1 MLGDAAVAVR
11 EHPSTKCCEWR
22 AAADRE
28 ADAKRR
34 LDDYFRT
41 STSFEELYAGWS
53 ASDERFAAV
62 APAVR
67 GVRILRQDPFE
78 CLISFICT
86 SNNNIARITLML
98 TRLREAFGTKVEL
111 PSLDDGE
118 SIILHTFP
126 SPDKLA
132 DIDDKVL
139 RDLGF
144 GYRAPYV
151 INTCKTIA
159 EKGPGWLEGLREK
172 SRQECKEALLECSG
186 VGPKVADCVAL
197 FSLDQAACIP
207 VDTHVWRIARRD
219 YDATLEDVASITP
232 TVYER
237 VGDLFRDRFGPTAG
251 WAHAVLFAAELPAFR
266 AALPAAVVEE
276 MDAFR
281 DDEKRA
287 AKEAREARKARVA
300 AKKGETP
307 PPSRLPSPSAKATVA
322 KQAAT
327 PPPAPADPE
336 EDADLICRPKKSP
349 AKPSS
354 AKARKPA
361 AAPKPAKKSAKPAA
375 RKPSV
380 AKQAAKPA
388 KKATAA
394 KRPRSAKPA
403 AAAKPRAAKP
413 TARRKKAGAKR
424 QRAWMW
430 AHASERRRP
439 RRLTQ
444 GVRNPSV
451 SIATLERCGTTLRP
465 GFSRPSAS
473 LQRSGLI
480 ISTTCLVCAGRTGET
495 SPQP

>member
-1 MLGDAAVAVR
+1 MAPCPPHGATCEESGPRTTRTMVRPPSTPWRSLGLSAGELKLAHTLPTGQAFGWRRSGDEYHGVLGNAAVAVR

-22 AAADRE
+22 SALDRE
-28 ADAKRR
+28 ADARRR

-78 CLISFICT
+78 CLISFICS

-98 TRLREAFGTKVEL
+98 TRLREAFGTAVEL
-111 PSLDDGE
+111 PSLDGE
-118 SIILHTFP
+118 SVTLHTFP
-126 SPDKLA
+126 SPDALA

-159 EKGPGWLEGLREK
+159 EKGPGWLQGLREK

-219 YDATLEDVASITP
+219 YDATLEEVASITP

-266 AALPAAVVEE
+266 SALPAAVVEE
-276 MDAFR
+276 MDSFR
-281 DDEKRA
+281 EDEKRA

-300 AKKGETP
+300 AKKGATP
-307 PPSRLPSPSAKATVA
+307 PKPSKKPVRKATVA

-327 PPPAPADPE
+327 PPAPADPE
-336 EDADLICRPKKSP
+336 EDADLVCRPKKAP

-380 AKQAAKPA
+380 AKQAAAKPSA
-388 KKATAA
+388 AA
-394 KRPRSAKPA
+394 KKPA

-413 TARRKKAGAKR
+413 KARRK
-424 QRAWMW
+424 
-430 AHASERRRP
+430 HA
-439 RRLTQ
+439 
-444 GVRNPSV
+444 
-451 SIATLERCGTTLRP
+451 
-465 GFSRPSAS
+465 
-473 LQRSGLI
+473 
-480 ISTTCLVCAGRTGET
+480 
-495 SPQP
+495 

>member
-1 MLGDAAVAVR
+1 MVRPLSTPWRSLGLSAGELKLAHTLPTGQAFGWRRSGDEYHGVLGDAAVAVR
-11 EHPSTKCCEWR
+11 EHPSSKCCEWR
-22 AAADRE
+22 SAVHKE
-28 ADAKRR
+28 ADARRR

-78 CLISFICT
+78 CLISFICS

-98 TRLREAFGTKVEL
+98 TRLREAFGSKVEL

-118 SIILHTFP
+118 AVTLHTFP
-126 SPDKLA
+126 SPDALA

-172 SRQECKEALLECSG
+172 TRQECKEALLECSG

-219 YDATLEDVASITP
+219 YDATLEEVASITP

-266 AALPAAVVEE
+266 SALPASVVEE
-276 MDAFR
+276 MDSFR
-281 DDEKRA
+281 EDEKRA
-287 AKEAREARKARVA
+287 AKEARDARKARVA

-307 PPSRLPSPSAKATVA
+307 PKSSKKPVRKATVA
-322 KQAAT
+322 KQAAK

-336 EDADLICRPKKSP
+336 DDADLICRPKKAP
-349 AKPSS
+349 AKKPS
-354 AKARKPA
+354 A
-361 AAPKPAKKSAKPAA
+361 KPAKKSAKPAA

-380 AKQAAKPA
+380 AKQAAAKPSAAAKKPA
-388 KKATAA
+388 
-394 KRPRSAKPA
+394 AKPSVKKPR
-403 AAAKPRAAKP
+403 AAAKPK
-413 TARRKKAGAKR
+413 ARRK
-424 QRAWMW
+424 
-430 AHASERRRP
+430 HA
-439 RRLTQ
+439 
-444 GVRNPSV
+444 
-451 SIATLERCGTTLRP
+451 
-465 GFSRPSAS
+465 
-473 LQRSGLI
+473 
-480 ISTTCLVCAGRTGET
+480 
-495 SPQP
+495 

>member
-1 MLGDAAVAVR
+1 MVRPLSTPWRSLGLSAGELKLAHTLPTGQAFGWRRSGDEYHGVLGDAVVAVR
-11 EHPSTKCCEWR
+11 EHPSSKCCEWR
-22 AAADRE
+22 SSLDRE

-53 ASDERFAAV
+53 ASDARFAAV

-78 CLISFICT
+78 CLISFICS

-98 TRLREAFGTKVEL
+98 TRLREAFGSKVEL

-118 SIILHTFP
+118 SVTLHTFP

-197 FSLDQAACIP
+197 FSLDQSACIP

-219 YDATLEDVASITP
+219 YDATLEEVASITP

-266 AALPAAVVEE
+266 SALPTHVVDE

-307 PPSRLPSPSAKATVA
+307 PPK
-322 KQAAT
+322 
-327 PPPAPADPE
+327 PASKKRKPAADPE
-336 EDADLICRPKKSP
+336 DDADLICRPKTSP
-349 AKPSS
+349 AKPS
-354 AKARKPA
+354 ARKPA
-361 AAPKPAKKSAKPAA
+361 AKPSSKPAKAAARKPAKKAAKPAA

-403 AAAKPRAAKP
+403 AAAKPRAGAKP
-413 TARRKKAGAKR
+413 KARRKK
-424 QRAWMW
+424 
-430 AHASERRRP
+430 
-439 RRLTQ
+439 
-444 GVRNPSV
+444 
-451 SIATLERCGTTLRP
+451 
-465 GFSRPSAS
+465 SA
-473 LQRSGLI
+473 
-480 ISTTCLVCAGRTGET
+480 
-495 SPQP
+495 

>member
-1 MLGDAAVAVR
+1 MVRPPSTPWRSLGLSAGELKLAHTLPTGQAFGWRRAGDEYHGVLGDAAVAVR

-22 AAADRE
+22 SALDRE
-28 ADAKRR
+28 ADARRR

-41 STSFEELYAGWS
+41 STSFEGLYAGWS

-78 CLISFICT
+78 CLISFICS

-98 TRLREAFGTKVEL
+98 TRLREAFGTAVEL
-111 PSLDDGE
+111 PSLDGE
-118 SIILHTFP
+118 SVTLHTFP
-126 SPDKLA
+126 SPSVLS

-172 SRQECKEALLECSG
+172 SRQECKAALLECSG

-219 YDATLEDVASITP
+219 YDSTLEEVASITP
-232 TVYER
+232 TVHER

-266 AALPAAVVEE
+266 SALPASVVEE

-281 DDEKRA
+281 EEEKKA
-287 AKEAREARKARVA
+287 SKEAREARKARVA

-307 PPSRLPSPSAKATVA
+307 PKPAKKPVRKATVA
-322 KQAAT
+322 KQAAK

-336 EDADLICRPKKSP
+336 DDADLVCRPKKAP
-349 AKPSS
+349 AKPAAKPSS
-354 AKARKPA
+354 
-361 AAPKPAKKSAKPAA
+361 KPAKAAA

-380 AKQAAKPA
+380 AKQAAAKPSA
-388 KKATAA
+388 AT
-394 KRPRSAKPA
+394 KKPA
-403 AAAKPRAAKP
+403 AKPSAKKPRAAKP
-413 TARRKKAGAKR
+413 KARRK
-424 QRAWMW
+424 
-430 AHASERRRP
+430 HA
-439 RRLTQ
+439 
-444 GVRNPSV
+444 
-451 SIATLERCGTTLRP
+451 
-465 GFSRPSAS
+465 
-473 LQRSGLI
+473 
-480 ISTTCLVCAGRTGET
+480 
-495 SPQP
+495 

>member
-1 MLGDAAVAVR
+1 MAPWPPHRATREKDGARTTRTMVRPPSTPWRSLGLSAGELKLAHTLPTGQAFGWRRSGDEYHGVLGDAAVAVR

-28 ADAKRR
+28 AEAKRR

-41 STSFEELYAGWS
+41 QTSFEELYAGWS
-53 ASDERFAAV
+53 ASDARFAAV

-78 CLISFICT
+78 CLISFICS

-98 TRLREAFGTKVEL
+98 TRLREAFGSKVEL

-118 SIILHTFP
+118 AVTLHTFP
-126 SPDKLA
+126 SPDALA

-172 SRQECKEALLECSG
+172 TRQECKEALLECSG

-197 FSLDQAACIP
+197 FSLEQAACIP

-219 YDATLEDVASITP
+219 YDATLEEVASITP

-266 AALPAAVVEE
+266 AALPTHVVDE

-281 DDEKRA
+281 EEEKKA
-287 AKEAREARKARVA
+287 SKEAREARKARVA

-307 PPSRLPSPSAKATVA
+307 PPK
-322 KQAAT
+322 
-327 PPPAPADPE
+327 PASKKRKPAADPE

-349 AKPSS
+349 AKKPAARKPAAKPSLKP
-354 AKARKPA
+354 AKAAARKPA

-380 AKQAAKPA
+380 AKQTAAKPSAAA
-388 KKATAA
+388 KKPA
-394 KRPRSAKPA
+394 RKP
-403 AAAKPRAAKP
+403 AAKPRAAAKP
-413 TARRKKAGAKR
+413 KARRK
-424 QRAWMW
+424 
-430 AHASERRRP
+430 HA
-439 RRLTQ
+439 
-444 GVRNPSV
+444 
-451 SIATLERCGTTLRP
+451 
-465 GFSRPSAS
+465 
-473 LQRSGLI
+473 
-480 ISTTCLVCAGRTGET
+480 
-495 SPQP
+495 

>member
-1 MLGDAAVAVR
+1 MVKTLSTPWRSLGLSAGELKLAHTLPTGQAFGWRRSGDEYHGVLGDAAVAVR

-22 AAADRE
+22 SALDRE

-41 STSFEELYAGWS
+41 QTSFEELYAGWS

-78 CLISFICT
+78 CLISFICS

-126 SPDKLA
+126 SPDALA

-172 SRQECKEALLECSG
+172 SRQECKAALLECSG

-219 YDATLEDVASITP
+219 YDATLEEVASITP
-232 TVYER
+232 SVYER

-281 DDEKRA
+281 EEEKKA
-287 AKEAREARKARVA
+287 SKEAREARKARVA

-307 PPSRLPSPSAKATVA
+307 PKPAKASKKPARKATVA
-322 KQAAT
+322 KQSAT

-336 EDADLICRPKKSP
+336 DAADLICRPKTSP

-380 AKQAAKPA
+380 AKQEAAKPSAAA
-388 KKATAA
+388 KKPA
-394 KRPRSAKPA
+394 RKPA
-403 AAAKPRAAKP
+403 AAKPSAKPRAAAKP
-413 TARRKKAGAKR
+413 KARRKK
-424 QRAWMW
+424 
-430 AHASERRRP
+430 
-439 RRLTQ
+439 
-444 GVRNPSV
+444 
-451 SIATLERCGTTLRP
+451 
-465 GFSRPSAS
+465 SA
-473 LQRSGLI
+473 
-480 ISTTCLVCAGRTGET
+480 
-495 SPQP
+495 

>member
-1 MLGDAAVAVR
+1 MRSTPWRSLGLSAGELKLAHTLPTGQAFGWRRSGDEYHGVLGDAAVAVR
-11 EHPSTKCCEWR
+11 EHPSSKCCEWR
-22 AAADRE
+22 SAVHKE
-28 ADAKRR
+28 ADARRR

-41 STSFEELYAGWS
+41 QTSFEELYAGWS

-78 CLISFICT
+78 CLISFICS

-98 TRLREAFGTKVEL
+98 TRLREAFGSKVEL
-111 PSLDDGE
+111 PSLDGE
-118 SIILHTFP
+118 SVTLHTFP
-126 SPDKLA
+126 SPDALA

-159 EKGPGWLEGLREK
+159 EKGPGFLEGLRTK
-172 SRQECKEALLECSG
+172 SRQECKAALLECSG

-219 YDATLEDVASITP
+219 YDATLEEVASITP

-266 AALPAAVVEE
+266 SALPASVVEE
-276 MDAFR
+276 MDSFR
-281 DDEKRA
+281 EDEKRA
-287 AKEAREARKARVA
+287 AKEARDARKARVA

-307 PPSRLPSPSAKATVA
+307 PPKPAAK
-322 KQAAT
+322 KRK
-327 PPPAPADPE
+327 PAADPE
-336 EDADLICRPKKSP
+336 DDADLICRPKTSP

-361 AAPKPAKKSAKPAA
+361 AAPKPAKSSAKPAA

-413 TARRKKAGAKR
+413 KARRKK
-424 QRAWMW
+424 
-430 AHASERRRP
+430 
-439 RRLTQ
+439 
-444 GVRNPSV
+444 
-451 SIATLERCGTTLRP
+451 
-465 GFSRPSAS
+465 SA
-473 LQRSGLI
+473 
-480 ISTTCLVCAGRTGET
+480 
-495 SPQP
+495 

>member
-1 MLGDAAVAVR
+1 MVRPPSTPWRSLGLSTGELKLAHTLPTGQAFGWRRAGDEYHGVLGDAAVAVR

-22 AAADRE
+22 SALDRE

-53 ASDERFAAV
+53 ASDARFAAV

-78 CLISFICT
+78 CLISFICS

-126 SPDKLA
+126 SPDKLSS
-132 DIDDKVL
+132 IDDKVL

-172 SRQECKEALLECSG
+172 SRQECKAALLECSG

-219 YDATLEDVASITP
+219 YDATLEEVASITP

-266 AALPAAVVEE
+266 AALPTHVVDE

-307 PPSRLPSPSAKATVA
+307 PSKKPVRKATVA

-380 AKQAAKPA
+380 AKQAAKSA
-388 KKATAA
+388 KKTTAA

-403 AAAKPRAAKP
+403 AAAKPRAAAKP
-413 TARRKKAGAKR
+413 KARRKK
-424 QRAWMW
+424 
-430 AHASERRRP
+430 
-439 RRLTQ
+439 
-444 GVRNPSV
+444 
-451 SIATLERCGTTLRP
+451 
-465 GFSRPSAS
+465 SA
-473 LQRSGLI
+473 
-480 ISTTCLVCAGRTGET
+480 
-495 SPQP
+495 